1 MSLVVSKTDV
11 LDDLI
16 ANAERFS
23 WLATILGQIRKELKT
38 GTPAALQD
46 ARKLTEIAH
55 YLSDDYH
62 TVLDLQREQL
72 EAEMIIGEQQR
83 V

>member
-38 GTPAALQD
+38 GT
-46 ARKLTEIAH
+46 KAH
-55 YLSDDYH
+55 
-62 TVLDLQREQL
+62 
-72 EAEMIIGEQQR
+72 
-83 V
+83 